1 MMDKALSDFSTNS
14 LALVDKFINGTETYV
29 KNVFDN
35 AIESVKTTFG
45 REQQP
50 SQPKQVQVN
59 VKVEG
64 DANTAKMDEK
74 QITNVLLQTI
84 QNPSVSTAVSYS
96 LDGGSAPSAATG
108 MKNQ

>member
-1 MMDKALSDFSTNS
+1 
-14 LALVDKFINGTETYV
+14 
-29 KNVFDN
+29 
-35 AIESVKTTFG
+35 
-45 REQQP
+45 
-50 SQPKQVQVN
+50 
-59 VKVEG
+59 
-64 DANTAKMDEK
+64 MDEK